1 MVRTCGAALA
11 LHAPDAPRR
20 AASLRCAP
28 CLTLSA
34 RRARESSGTEDYFLS
49 ASYFDEGTFASSQA
63 GLTWKNS
70 VGSGD
75 LSMYKTHTRDLV
87 PFHGGMQYMWRNNEN
102 GQSCPNHASPTRAD
116 RARSPKCA
124 LACVRARARLRARSP
139 ACALACV
146 RALASARAHVHL
158 CFSSLSLPASPA
170 PPHARAAQWPGSV
183 AEAREAPAP
192 RKQAGLGERTQEMNL
207 TSITMFYA
215 WPSQA

>member
-28 CLTLSA
+28 CVTLST
-34 RRARESSGTEDYFLS
+34 RRARASSGTEDYFLS

-102 GQSCPNHASPTRAD
+102 GQSCPNHASP
-116 RARSPKCA
+116 
-124 LACVRARARLRARSP
+124 
-139 ACALACV
+139 
-146 RALASARAHVHL
+146 ARAHVHL
-158 CFSSLSLPASPA
+158 RVSSPSLPASPT

-192 RKQAGLGERTQEMNL
+192 RKQAGLGERTQQMNL